1 MLEFDNIETIKRAV
15 EIDAGVALLPEPT
28 VGREVAAGT
37 LRAIP
42 LDALTGSEL
51 VRPLGIIRVRGK
63 PLPPT
68 AGRFLDFLRQQGGE
82 PAAPSLRDVVEA
94 PAPKVRRP
102 RAVAAAPT

>member
-1 MLEFDNIETIKRAV
+1 V
-15 EIDAGVALLPEPT
+15 EIDAGVARLPAPT

-42 LDALTGSEL
+42 LDTDPPL

-68 AGRFLDFLRQQGGE
+68 ADRFLEFLRAHGAEE
-82 PAAPSLRDVVEA
+82 PAAAVPVPRG
-94 PAPKVRRP
+94 RRE
-102 RAVAAAPT
+102 RAAVAVAP